1 MNVAFNKEGRC
12 VCVQRERQ
20 SEGHRTDG
28 ETERKI
34 EHNTQKTDRKK
45 NNETGSITQTSQ
57 LDIKGNEDRGC
68 GCPLRGENE
77 FNFPQWPSLKE
88 ITIFLCRD

>member
-1 MNVAFNKEGRC
+1 MC
-12 VCVQRERQ
+12 VC
-20 SEGHRTDG
+20 SEGKTERRTQNRWGDG
-28 ETERKI
+28 EKDRTQHTEDRK
-34 EHNTQKTDRKK
+34 KKK
-45 NNETGSITQTSQ
+45 NNETRSITQTSQ